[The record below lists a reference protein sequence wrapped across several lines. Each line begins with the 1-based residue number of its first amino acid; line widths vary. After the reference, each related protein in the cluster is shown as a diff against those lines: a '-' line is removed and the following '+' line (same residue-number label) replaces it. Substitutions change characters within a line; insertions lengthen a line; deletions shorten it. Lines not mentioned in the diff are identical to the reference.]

1 MEAIQINLNDEQY
14 NKLIKYKVHVQDIG
28 WMDWIS
34 GGQIAGTTGQAKRME
49 AIQIQ
54 LDSSIN
60 KSIRYRVHVQD
71 IGWMDWVSN
80 GQTAGTT
87 GQSKRIEAIQIEIK

>member
-1 MEAIQINLNDEQY
+1 
-14 NKLIKYKVHVQDIG
+14 
-28 WMDWIS
+28 
-34 GGQIAGTTGQAKRME
+34 ME

-54 LDSSIN
+54 LDSSVN

-80 GQTAGTT
+80 GQIAGTT